1 MAAIALADMLGR
13 LEGGVMGPI
22 AGYFTDRLG
31 PGPMVAFGGIVS
43 GLEFILLSSANNLL
57 IFMLIFVGLMSVG
70 FRLGYNNAT
79 IPAVNQWFRRKRSLA
94 MSIVSASSGLGGFAL
109 APIVGLLVFTFG

>member
-1 MAAIALADMLGR
+1 VAAIALSGMLGR
-13 LEGGVMGPI
+13 LEGGVMGTI

-43 GLEFILLSSANNLL
+43 GLGFILLSSANNL
-57 IFMLIFVGLMSVG
+57 LIFVGLMSVG

-79 IPAVNQWFRRKRSLA
+79 IPAVNQ
-94 MSIVSASSGLGGFAL
+94 
-109 APIVGLLVFTFG
+109 